1 MALRMAALNR
11 ASDGRWFA
19 RKGIPEDVRVEY
31 QRLYGVKR
39 EAHLKLPADTP
50 WHEAKTRKAE
60 WEAEVETRIA
70 TLRAQRNG
78 AGQPLTKLNAI
89 ALAGRWY
96 NWFVKQYESDP
107 GPAKVWRELS
117 DLFVW
122 EVISPEAPDSYEE
135 DPRSDPHWDWA
146 KEPKVREAVRP
157 RVAEQARVATFL
169 ASEGIALNATAY
181 ALFVDAVSDNLLPAF
196 SVLEKRANGDYS
208 RDENPSTFPE
218 FKDGPVR
225 ASGVGCWELFEA
237 YVLAVKPAP
246 TTVMRWRAVFLA
258 MQQHFAEVGADG
270 ITEDAA
276 RAWIHSQISEG
287 RQASTV
293 REVWLSAS
301 RTVFGWARVHKRI
314 RQNPF
319 KEVKVDVPR
328 KVQKREDG
336 RSFTNEEALTIL
348 RASLTYRKPATP
360 TERTRR
366 WVPWVCAYSGARSGE
381 ITQLRGVDIEE
392 RDGFYVMKITPEA
405 GTTKTG
411 QVRVV
416 PLHEHLVAQGF
427 IETVRQVGK
436 GALFYNDKTP
446 QKMSSDPLRPS
457 RPRAATARAHLGTWV
472 RELGVDDPDISPNH
486 SWRHLFKRIGDE
498 VGMSERI
505 NDAITGHAPPT
516 EGRKY
521 GPPKVASM
529 AEALKKFPRYKLD

>member
-1 MALRMAALNR
+1 MALRMAALSR

-50 WHEAKTRKAE
+50 WHEAKARKAE

-78 AGQPLTKLNAI
+78 KGQPLTKLNAI

-107 GPAKVWRELS
+107 GPARVWRELS

-122 EVISPEAPDSYEE
+122 EVIGPEAPDSYEE

-146 KEPKVREAVRP
+146 KEPEVREAVRP

-181 ALFVDAVSDNLLPAF
+181 ALFVDAVSDNLLLAF
-196 SVLEKRANGDYS
+196 SVLERRANGDYS
-208 RDENPSTFPE
+208 RDDNPGTFPE
-218 FKDGPVR
+218 FKDGPAR
-225 ASGVGCWELFEA
+225 SSGVSCWELFEA
-237 YVLAVKPAP
+237 FVHAVKPAP
-246 TTVMRWRAVFLA
+246 KTVSRWRSVFLE
-258 MQQHFAEVGADG
+258 MQREFAEVGADG

-276 RAWIHSQISEG
+276 RKWVQGLINQERAAI
-287 RQASTV
+287 TV
-293 REVWLSAS
+293 REIWLSAS
-301 RTVFGWARVHKRI
+301 RRVFGWAREHKRV

-328 KVQKREDG
+328 RVQTREDG
-336 RSFTNEEALTIL
+336 RSFTAAEASTIL
-348 RASLTYRKPATP
+348 NASRSYEKPTTP

-366 WVPWVCAYSGARSGE
+366 WVPWLCAYSGARPGE
-381 ITQLRGVDIEE
+381 ITQLRGSDIED
-392 RDGFYVMKITPEA
+392 RNGLLVMKLTPEA
-405 GTTKTG
+405 GTIKTSKA
-411 QVRVV
+411 RVV
-416 PLHEHLVAQGF
+416 PLHEHIIAQGF
-427 IETVRQVGK
+427 MEMVKRIGK
-436 GALFYNDKTP
+436 GALFYNDSTP
-446 QKMSSDPLRPS
+446 QRVSTDPLKPS
-457 RPRAATARAHLGTWV
+457 RDRADTARAHLGTWV
-472 RELGVDDPDISPNH
+472 RGLGVDDPELSPNH
-486 SWRHLFKRIGDE
+486 AWRHTFKRIADE
-498 VGMSERI
+498 IGMPEKM
-505 NDAITGHAPPT
+505 NDAITGHTQAT

-521 GPPKVASM
+521 GAPTVIAM
-529 AEALKKFPRYKLD
+529 AAALAKFPRYTLD